1 MRIAA
6 DCVWR
11 AITVSG
17 MFQAQLC
24 KLVLQA
30 TIVQQD
36 LPNLAHVLRELIILI
51 RNRHPIQIAK
61 RVRRV
66 QLVMKQV

>member
-1 MRIAA
+1 MKIAV

-24 KLVLQA
+24 RLVLQA

-36 LPNLAHVLRELIILI
+36 SLNLAHVLRELTIST
-51 RNRHPIQIAK
+51 RNQRRTKLAK